1 MTSVRYYRKERIKDM
16 TTTHGEKSINAV
28 DYGREYDYIFDRI
41 DPVLVR
47 SFAKLND
54 EALKLTLYAY
64 FCDLAQGSAR
74 IPKKKAKTK
83 IAEILIRQGK
93 NFKKVAELTGIGRS
107 TFYKLGGKNE
117 R

>member
-1 MTSVRYYRKERIKDM
+1 M
-16 TTTHGEKSINAV
+16 TTTRGEKSTNAV

-41 DPVLVR
+41 DPLLVR

-83 IAEILIRQGK
+83 MAEILIRQGK

-107 TFYKLGGKNE
+107 TFYKLGGKNG